1 VVFVMMLEFWT
12 LLQNCQFNIFLCIY
26 MAPCGGLFI
35 GLELDLPVVTFHL
48 VCDPVWMYS
57 LHTAFEVLRLS
68 VARALC
74 RYWNGN

>member
-1 VVFVMMLEFWT
+1 
-12 LLQNCQFNIFLCIY
+12 

-48 VCDPVWMYS
+48 VFDPLWMYS

-68 VARALC
+68 VADAGMVIKHENFATCQNPLKRH
-74 RYWNGN
+74 